1 VKPDRSHLP
10 DLSRSAFARNA
21 FKMMLGTGL
30 AQALPMAVAPIL
42 TRLYSSAEY
51 GAFGVFVGAASV
63 IAVLAT
69 GRFEMALVL
78 AEDEAE
84 ARRVASLVTRLVLAV
99 TLTSVVVVVFAETTL
114 LSGID
119 ANLRPTSANLILA
132 LPVVVAALAASQVGS
147 FWLNRFR
154 EYGVISASNVLLQV
168 LQNALTVLA
177 GFLGAGLSGL
187 ILGRLVAQVASAW
200 YVVRSARLRCGIA
213 LAAEAERA
221 LWATARKHYQFPLF
235 NAPNSLVSLV
245 SRDFLIYALSAANMS
260 SSAGLFA
267 LARTVIYIPIS
278 FLSTSLSQVYFR
290 EARDRLGTPELEQL
304 TTRMCGALAV
314 VFAPAFVGLAWF
326 GEDIFA
332 LAFGEG
338 WRVAGTFAAVYAPAG
353 YLMLFSSWPERI
365 FEAAGKQWIP
375 FAVQAVSLGAA
386 IAIAVLALSA
396 GTGALGLVAWCSA
409 LQVATQLAYLLAAF
423 RIAGFGKG
431 VLVPALVWSV
441 ALGLI
446 SVIVLFTL
454 GRYLSTRSA
463 MCVSIPILLTYY
475 WGLFIA
481 RRRLVR

>member
-187 ILGRLVAQVASAW
+187 IL
-200 YVVRSARLRCGIA
+200 VVRSARLRCGIA